1 MKTAI
6 TLAASILMA
15 ALAAPAVAQSTIP
28 ANLNQDP
35 EKFCFVAGV
44 ISAGI
49 MERLN
54 VGYRQEY
61 VYDEVNRLEQPQ
73 LRAYLNET
81 VTLAAHFNRHSSEPV
96 DPKWF
101 AEWNH
106 QRCLIAM
113 KPRKHEVIHAD
124 GSKTYLDN

>member
-1 MKTAI
+1 MKPAI

-15 ALAAPAVAQSTIP
+15 ALTAPAIAQSTIQ

-73 LRAYLNET
+73 LRAYLNES
-81 VTLAAHFNRHSSEPV
+81 VTLAAQFAQHSSGPV
-96 DPKWF
+96 QPKWF
-101 AEWNH
+101 AEWNYE
-106 QRCLIAM
+106 RCLIAM
-113 KPRKHEVIHAD
+113 KPRKHEVVRTD
-124 GSKTYLDN
+124 GSRTYLDN

>member
-1 MKTAI
+1 MKTSI
-6 TLAASILMA
+6 TLATSILMA
-15 ALAAPAVAQSTIP
+15 ALTAPAIAQSTIP

-61 VYDEVNRLEQPQ
+61 VYDEVNRLDQPQ
-73 LRAYLNET
+73 LRAYLNES
-81 VTLAAHFNRHSSEPV
+81 VTLAAQFAQHSSEPV
-96 DPKWF
+96 APKMF
-101 AEWNH
+101 AEWNYE
-106 QRCLIAM
+106 RCLIAM
-113 KPRKHEVIHAD
+113 KPRKHEVVRTD
-124 GSKTYLDN
+124 GSRTYLDN

>member
-1 MKTAI
+1 MKKA
-6 TLAASILMA
+6 LALATSILMA
-15 ALAAPAVAQSTIP
+15 CLTAPAIAQSKIP
-28 ANLNQDP
+28 SNLNQDP

-61 VYDEVNRLEQPQ
+61 VYDEVNRLDQPQ

-81 VTLAAHFNRHSSEPV
+81 VALAAQFAQHSSGPVEP
-96 DPKWF
+96 KLF
-101 AEWNH
+101 AEWNY

-113 KPRKHEVIHAD
+113 KPRRHEVIHAD

>member
-15 ALAAPAVAQSTIP
+15 SLAAPSIAQSTIP
-28 ANLNQDP
+28 HNLNQDP

-81 VTLAAHFNRHSSEPV
+81 VTLAAQFAQHSSEPV
-96 DPKWF
+96 EPEWF
-101 AEWNH
+101 AQWNYE
-106 QRCLIAM
+106 RCLIAM
-113 KPRKHEVIHAD
+113 KPRRHEVIHAD
-124 GSKTYLDN
+124 GSRTYLDN

>member
-6 TLAASILMA
+6 TLAGSILVA
-15 ALAAPAVAQSTIP
+15 ALTATAIAQSKIP
-28 ANLNQDP
+28 YDLDQDP
-35 EKFCFVAGV
+35 ERFCFVAGV

-73 LRAYLNET
+73 LRAYLNES
-81 VTLAAHFNRHSSEPV
+81 VTLAAQFAQHSSEPV
-96 DPKWF
+96 EPKLF
-101 AEWNH
+101 AEWNY

-124 GSKTYLDN
+124 GSRTYLDN